1 MVAEYKVEIT
11 MSPAPFFA
19 ARWLPDDENV
29 IKKLVPAFLPH
40 VTHDMDENPIVLF
53 DSAYALSQAVEA
65 VGEEN
70 LFKYKGG
77 EQ

>member
-1 MVAEYKVEIT
+1 MIWMK
-11 MSPAPFFA
+11 
-19 ARWLPDDENV
+19 
-29 IKKLVPAFLPH
+29 
-40 VTHDMDENPIVLF
+40 NPIVLF